1 MLIYNKSISVLPITT
16 HLPINKVNKFIKKKS
31 IISKVILVNKFFK
44 KFFLKKPKIAVCGL
58 NPHCENF
65 LSLSEEDKIIKPAI
79 KFLKKKNILIDGPF
93 AADTI
98 FLKQNRKKFNIIVGM
113 YHDQVLTPIK
123 ALHGFEAI
131 NITLG
136 LPIIRISP
144 DHGPNFQMVGKNKSN
159 PQSLIEAIKFLDKK

>member
-79 KFLKKKNILIDGPF
+79 KFLKKKKYSYRWTICSRYNIF
-93 AADTI
+93 KT
-98 FLKQNRKKFNIIVGM
+98 K
-113 YHDQVLTPIK
+113 
-123 ALHGFEAI
+123 
-131 NITLG
+131 
-136 LPIIRISP
+136 
-144 DHGPNFQMVGKNKSN
+144 
-159 PQSLIEAIKFLDKK
+159 